1 MPSTISLYAV
11 LGVAPNATLAEIPTA
26 ACWPRDGRRRW
37 LLLIFWIS
45 GPAPAPHSPPGHRA
59 DDAGGYGAPAR
70 CPFGYRNDGANTA
83 DAADCGSQH
92 DRRHCRA
99 SSPDRPPHRC
109 RGHHAVSHC
118 RRFDVS
124 RPGPEKRHTTARVSR
139 SAKRRRG
146 RCSAS
151 RHARLPWPQPA
162 TSRTIKPGEWPGRW
176 VRFPQHHTEK

>member
-83 DAADCGSQH
+83 DAADCSSQH

-99 SSPDRPPHRC
+99 SSPDRPLIDAAATTPSATAGGSMFPG
-109 RGHHAVSHC
+109 RG
-118 RRFDVS
+118 RRSATLRRVYLGQRSGGAGAARQAAMPDC
-124 RPGPEKRHTTARVSR
+124 PGPSPL
-139 SAKRRRG
+139 
-146 RCSAS
+146 
-151 RHARLPWPQPA
+151 LPELLSPVNGQA
-162 TSRTIKPGEWPGRW
+162 AG
-176 VRFPQHHTEK
+176 